1 MGHMIGD
8 AGDVGKCPAWWIP
21 GGQMTEDRV
30 GYRRALHLAHSTTGM
45 RLAVSTSVHRYRFLL
60 ASVIALL
67 ALVIGCAATMA
78 QADFDQAVAAFE
90 AGDYK
95 AAITRLEAST
105 RRGRESARDRILLGW
120 CYLKLG
126 DLDRARTELERGLA
140 LGPRDPNAYYAYEG
154 LGWIAYRT
162 GDQNRA
168 LAAFNESLRLTPGY
182 HNAHDG
188 LGWVYLARR
197 DPVRAEAN
205 FMAAL
210 KLAPTDR
217 DARRGLAFV
226 AYHRGDWA
234 VAIERFQALLQEQ
247 DGDSLTRSALG
258 WAYYYKNDYAAARR
272 VFQDV
277 ARREPS
283 WADPLAG
290 LGWAAERQGRRD
302 EAKTWFRAAISK
314 SAVYVATSDPA
325 ASLRK
330 LFVGEPE
337 WLDIWR
343 ELGWGLFHQQAPT
356 LAESEFR
363 ALLQRHPADP
373 DGLRGLGFTLYA
385 LRRYRE
391 AIPPL
396 EQVLASG
403 ANLPPVKERVEI
415 PGAPGLHPITSDAMS
430 TLAWS
435 YYQAGDVAQA
445 LKYFR
450 DVTTRQPDWPDAWSG
465 LGWTL
470 TKGGDRIEAER
481 SFRRSL
487 AAQPGYADA
496 VRGLQ
501 ELGKRP

>member
-1 MGHMIGD
+1 
-8 AGDVGKCPAWWIP
+8 
-21 GGQMTEDRV
+21 MT
-30 GYRRALHLAHSTTGM
+30 GYRVRYLRALDLMHMASGT
-45 RLAVSTSVHRYRFLL
+45 RLAAATSVRRYRFILI
-60 ASVIALL
+60 SVMALL
-67 ALVIGCAATMA
+67 ALGIGCAATMA
-78 QADFDQAVAAFE
+78 RVDFDRAVGAFE

-95 AAITRLEAST
+95 AAIARLEASMQ
-105 RRGRESARDRILLGW
+105 RGRESARDRILLGW

-126 DLDRARTELERGLA
+126 DLERAKTELERGLA

-168 LAAFNESLRLTPGY
+168 LSAFNESLRLTPGY
-182 HNAHDG
+182 YNAHDG

-210 KLAPTDR
+210 KLAPNDR

-226 AYHRGDWA
+226 AYHKGEWGLS
-234 VAIERFQALLQEQ
+234 IERFQALVQEQ
-247 DGDSLTRSALG
+247 DSDTLSRSALG
-258 WAYYYKNDYAAARR
+258 WAYYYKGDDGAARR
-272 VFQDV
+272 VFQDMV
-277 ARREPS
+277 RREPS
-283 WADPLAG
+283 WADPLLG
-290 LGWAAERQGRRD
+290 LGWVAERQGRRED
-302 EAKTWFRAAISK
+302 AKSSFRSAIGK
-314 SAVYVATSDPA
+314 SAVYVATADPA

-330 LFVGEPE
+330 LFTAGPE
-337 WLDIWR
+337 WLDVWR
-343 ELGWGLFHQQAPT
+343 DLGWGLFHQQAHA
-356 LAESEFR
+356 LAETEFR

-385 LRRYRE
+385 LRRYRD

-396 EQVLASG
+396 ERAIASG
-403 ANLPPVKERVEI
+403 VDLPPVKERVLI
-415 PGAPGLHPITSDAMS
+415 PGAPGLHPIVSDATS

-435 YYQAGDVAQA
+435 YYQAGDVPQA
-445 LKYFR
+445 LRYFR

-465 LGWTL
+465 LGWTFA
-470 TKGGDRIEAER
+470 KGGDRAEAER

-501 ELGKRP
+501 ELGKQP